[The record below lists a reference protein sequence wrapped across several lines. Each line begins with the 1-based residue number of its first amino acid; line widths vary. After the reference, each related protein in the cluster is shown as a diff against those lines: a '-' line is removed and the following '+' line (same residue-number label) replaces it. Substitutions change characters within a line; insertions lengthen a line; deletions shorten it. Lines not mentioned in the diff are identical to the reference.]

1 MDKKG
6 REYQDC
12 PSKCFCHRVPKNF
25 VVEHFC
31 DVSQKYSG
39 SEKVIGQEKGEKYQ
53 DIPSITFCLIVPK
66 KFVGEP
72 FCVSLIPCIEDVY
85 V

>member
-1 MDKKG
+1 M
-6 REYQDC
+6 
-12 PSKCFCHRVPKNF
+12 PKNF
-25 VVEHFC
+25 VVEPFC

-39 SEKVIGQEKGEKYQ
+39 SEKVIGQEKGEEYQ